1 MKNSLIMKTVSLSLL
16 LLQIHGL
23 CMDNCVQCN
32 GGGCATCRD
41 SFYVTKG
48 LVCQGCS
55 EEGCQVCPNDTCT
68 QCLNGY
74 QFENQKCYQ
83 TGQGRLYLI
92 IGMIFIIMISVIF
105 LFILLWKW
113 KTIASF
119 FSSHETELQR
129 MKKAEKDGASWVTT
143 VMAHNKVFPLKAEV
157 DIDDSRVEINSR
169 QADTLGDQKSII
181 FL

>member
-1 MKNSLIMKTVSLSLL
+1 
-16 LLQIHGL
+16 
-23 CMDNCVQCN
+23 
-32 GGGCATCRD
+32 
-41 SFYVTKG
+41 
-48 LVCQGCS
+48 
-55 EEGCQVCPNDTCT
+55 
-68 QCLNGY
+68 
-74 QFENQKCYQ
+74 
-83 TGQGRLYLI
+83 
-92 IGMIFIIMISVIF
+92 MIFIIMISVIF

-169 QADTLGDQKSII
+169 QADTLGDQKNLLTNQQITIQSSKAFPNTPIKTI
-181 FL
+181 FAPLKKFPNGY